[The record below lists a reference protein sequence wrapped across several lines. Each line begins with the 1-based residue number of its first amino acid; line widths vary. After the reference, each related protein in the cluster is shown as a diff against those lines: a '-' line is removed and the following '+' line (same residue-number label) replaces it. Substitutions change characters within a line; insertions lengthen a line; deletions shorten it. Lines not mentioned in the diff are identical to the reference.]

1 MPSASASSSPRS
13 PHAPLLALQNDSP
26 SLPSHTAR
34 QAHQTH
40 SRSSTMD
47 RIDQLMKQ
55 ARWAS
60 GNKFH
65 GLGTKRAVIIFLVCS
80 TALILTASSFW
91 VPTPQLS
98 IPVST
103 ASKQVPQPVSDIK
116 YDLEPPPRI
125 PPDHLNPLPRE
136 STLQERLAA
145 LRNAPGL
152 GWEQSDFIRW
162 NLETCS
168 DFTKNQNKDLLL
180 KSNLIW
186 ATMNSTMIYE
196 VRERMAGFLEQHLDR
211 GSFDIVPV
219 RQGGRGLAGEG
230 RGIVFTAGNAD
241 TLSRVVLTLKYLR
254 QKLNCDLPAA
264 IYHFPSEKP
273 PEDSPLVAELEGL
286 NAKLV
291 EAVGT
296 VRDSSRTKNYHLKA
310 MAIVECEWAEVIY
323 LDSDNIPAADPALLF
338 DAPNYQRL
346 GAMFWPDYWKTSP
359 VNPIWQIIGVQC
371 RDEWEQEAGQI
382 IIDKRRHLD
391 AMLLSL
397 YMLLD
402 WKFWYYFSDGDK
414 DVFRFAFLALRK
426 RWALPGRWVGGGALP
441 SNSAT
446 GFCAHTMEQY
456 DHTGEPMFV
465 HYNLLK
471 QIPSGIWQGFTW
483 GRTKQVKGYPGP
495 MIEPGPYAHHPEI
508 SPNRSSYIDP
518 TVRGPDDVEADMLA
532 NADDDGNCIQPAE
545 PEVRRRAILEKGI
558 RVFFHGGQW
567 SALCIDFD
575 WSDPHPNRDWT
586 PDGSNELG
594 IDWKGNP
601 LEIVFWGDDARLGHL
616 ESDVYGLGFVPGAP
630 GF

>member
-1 MPSASASSSPRS
+1 MLKRDQKPQLDNLFSP
-13 PHAPLLALQNDSP
+13 SP
-26 SLPSHTAR
+26 SLTVQKVLNHPPA
-34 QAHQTH
+34 
-40 SRSSTMD
+40 
-47 RIDQLMKQ
+47 
-55 ARWAS
+55 AS
-60 GNKFH
+60 
-65 GLGTKRAVIIFLVCS
+65 
-80 TALILTASSFW
+80 
-91 VPTPQLS
+91 
-98 IPVST
+98 
-103 ASKQVPQPVSDIK
+103 
-116 YDLEPPPRI
+116 EPPPRI
-125 PPDHLNPLPRE
+125 PPDHLNPLPVGAKL
-136 STLQERLAA
+136 SERLAA
-145 LRNAPGL
+145 FRNAPGI

-162 NLETCS
+162 NLEVLTCA
-168 DFTKNQNKDLLL
+168 DFGKNQNKDLLT
-180 KSNLIW
+180 KSSLVW
-186 ATMNSTMIYE
+186 ATLNW
-196 VRERMAGFLEQHLDR
+196 
-211 GSFDIVPV
+211 
-219 RQGGRGLAGEG
+219 GGRGLTGEA

-254 QKLNCDLPAA
+254 QKLACELPAA

-296 VRDSSRTKNYHLKA
+296 TRDRSRTKNYHLKA
-310 MAIVECEWAEVIY
+310 MAIVESEWAEVIY
-323 LDSDNIPAADPALLF
+323 LDSDNIPAADPAILF

-346 GAMFWPDYWKTSP
+346 GAMFWPDYWKTTP

-391 AMLLSL
+391 ALLLSL
-397 YMLLD
+397 YILLD

-471 QIPSGIWQGFTW
+471 QIPSGVYQTFTW
-483 GRTKQVKGYPGP
+483 GRTKQVKGYPEP
-495 MIEPGPYAHHPEI
+495 MVKPGPYVQHPELALQ
-508 SPNRSSYIDP
+508 RSTYIDP
-518 TVRGPDDVEADMLA
+518 TIRGPDDVEADMLA
-532 NADDDGNCIQPAE
+532 NCDDSGYCIQPGDA
-545 PEVRRRAILEKGI
+545 EVRRRAVLEKGI

-575 WSDPHPNRDWT
+575 WSDPHPEREWT

-601 LEIVFWGDDARLGHL
+601 LEVVYWQDDARLGHF
-616 ESDVYGLGFVPGAP
+616 ESDVYAMGFVPGAP